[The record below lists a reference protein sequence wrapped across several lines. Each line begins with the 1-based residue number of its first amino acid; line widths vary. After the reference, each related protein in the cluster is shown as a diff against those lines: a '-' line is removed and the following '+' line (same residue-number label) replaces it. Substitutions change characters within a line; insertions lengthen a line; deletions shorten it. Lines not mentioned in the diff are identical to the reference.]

1 MSDSF
6 SKTLTYNSINFKC
19 AVGTS
24 DRYGREFHPFYEI
37 ILFKGGKAELVADTM
52 HITLKPDTLIVIPK
66 GAYHQLV
73 ITGNQSEYYRC
84 VLDFIDEECAQSAL
98 TDYSDVFI
106 MDPDKNILYLFDK
119 MSSLTDSDDSPIIKE
134 KILRACLTLILSEIT
149 PNNMGTKRSGKAD
162 NLSSKV
168 IEYID
173 SNLSEPLTA
182 EKIAEAL
189 NSSVSSLAHTFK
201 KDMNISVHQY
211 ILKKRLIK
219 ARQKIMGGEPV
230 IKAAL
235 DCGFN
240 DYSGFYKQ
248 YKKMFNEPP
257 SKNSNLF

>member
-1 MSDSF
+1 MPKSF

-24 DRYGREFHPFYEI
+24 DRYGREFHPFYEM
-37 ILFKGGKAELVADTM
+37 ILFKGGKAELVTDTM

-73 ITGNQSEYYRC
+73 ITGNQNEYYRC
-84 VLDFIDEECAQSAL
+84 VLDFIDEECNGSGLQNY
-98 TDYSDVFI
+98 TDVFI
-106 MDPDKNILYLFDK
+106 MDTNKSILYLFDK
-119 MSSLTDSDDSPIIKE
+119 MSALTDSNDDHVTKE
-134 KILRACLTLILSEIT
+134 NVLRACLTLILTEIS
-149 PNNMGTKRSGKAD
+149 PNPANSKKSSKS
-162 NLSSKV
+162 NSLSSKV

-173 SNLSEPLTA
+173 SNLSQPLTA
-182 EKIAEAL
+182 SRIAEAL
-189 NSSVSSLAHTFK
+189 NASVSSLAHTFK

-219 ARQKIMGGEPV
+219 ARQKIMDGEPV
-230 IKAAL
+230 TKVAL

-248 YKKMFNEPP
+248 YKKMFNESP
-257 SKNSNLF
+257 SKNNNLF